1 MPLCCSWRRSG
12 ETAEVVSIAPFA
24 GITPTGSEGQR
35 RVSWRYLSRPF
46 PPAPLVNVRHG
57 ILTVVRRSLAA
68 ALAGLVIAPAT
79 AAGQAPCSSP
89 LTADGVPVKPGPA
102 LRMGLTPSGEAGGA
116 GPAAAGAAP
125 PPPHT

>member
-1 MPLCCSWRRSG
+1 MPLCCSSRRSC

-57 ILTVVRRSLAA
+57 ILTPVRRSLAA

-89 LTADGVPVKPGPA
+89 LTADGVPK
-102 LRMGLTPSGEAGGA
+102 S
-116 GPAAAGAAP
+116 AP
-125 PPPHT
+125 PTPPL